1 MMIIL
6 FTNSLFTLIIYYRN
20 DVSDFTCGDKN
31 ENMMVCSNSKRL
43 KLESVV
49 NENLFLNKKFLMDI
63 KEFKVNFVS
72 NKNYLKQEY
81 NEDFVFL
88 DNVNEKTLNIFY
100 RFIRNPYIPIE
111 ILLPNE
117 FIAIIRILEIFD
129 FLIDIRFK
137 NLIHIFIKYA
147 LYDFTRFFSGGISS
161 KTLRE
166 LFLADFFI
174 LSFTDAKYFNRFIK
188 IEKTQYIDIKNNDT
202 SNNVEYLEFV
212 IITLFNYKFYTK
224 IDKERMFCEQLKVI
238 FYICKIQKVKI
249 IPKISFTNLKIS
261 NLCNKID
268 ILYIN
273 NINTKLKCNNQNE
286 YNYLVEPFS
295 INFESNASICES
307 FTKNP
312 DFRFITEKDIEKYTY
327 NFETIIIQESKI
339 SHNQINI
346 FLKNKFLK
354 YFKIVKFE
362 IIYDEDD
369 LNAFEEFKIETA
381 ILISNRVNNLF
392 MYAKFINSFRDCV
405 VLNLIIR
412 LTNIN
417 IPSSTDFD
425 FEILNI
431 LNYVK
436 NDLKNDRKIFSF
448 GVNLKF
454 SIHILSNI
462 FSENVNLK
470 INSLKIFLFEMK
482 KNGKLALENFKNLKK
497 LYLCV
502 KKQKILFSSLF
513 TNDWN
518 INIKNITLERFNI
531 ESEDVMRLS
540 DFKHLIE
547 LSFKCCKFSK
557 NVSN

>member
-137 NLIHIFIKYA
+137 NLIRSILYSSFICSDVFIKYI
-147 LYDFTRFFSGGISS
+147 LYDFTRSFSGGISS

-174 LSFTDAKYFNRFIK
+174 LSFTDAKYFNKFIK

-212 IITLFNYKFYTK
+212 IITLFNCKFYTK

-238 FYICKIQKVKI
+238 FHICKIQKVKI
-249 IPKISFTNLKIS
+249 MNANDFAKYTKNILEITSKSLIEIELQFSVINQEFIDFLSNSNQFIALKKIEFISPKNSFINLAIS
-261 NLCNKID
+261 NLCKNVD
-268 ILYIN
+268 TLYIN
-273 NINTKLKCNNQNE
+273 NIDIELKFNNQNE
-286 YNYLVEPFS
+286 YNYL
-295 INFESNASICES
+295 
-307 FTKNP
+307 
-312 DFRFITEKDIEKYTY
+312 
-327 NFETIIIQESKI
+327 
-339 SHNQINI
+339 
-346 FLKNKFLK
+346 L
-354 YFKIVKFE
+354 VKCE

-369 LNAFEEFKIETA
+369 SNTFEEFNIETA
-381 ILISNRVNNLF
+381 ILMSNRVNNLF

-431 LNYVK
+431 LNYERFFH
-436 NDLKNDRKIFSF
+436 LEY
-448 GVNLKF
+448 NLKF

>member
-137 NLIHIFIKYA
+137 NLIRSILYSSFICSDVFIKYI
-147 LYDFTRFFSGGISS
+147 LYDFTRSFSGGISS

-174 LSFTDAKYFNRFIK
+174 LSFTDAKYFNKFIK

-212 IITLFNYKFYTK
+212 IITLFNCKFYTK

-238 FYICKIQKVKI
+238 FHICKIQKVKI
-249 IPKISFTNLKIS
+249 MNANDFAKYTKNILEITSKSLIEIELQFSVINQEFIDFLSNSNQFIALKKIEFISPKNSFINLAIS
-261 NLCNKID
+261 NLCKNVD
-268 ILYIN
+268 TLYIN
-273 NINTKLKCNNQNE
+273 NIDIELKFNNQNE
-286 YNYLVEPFS
+286 YNYLVEPLY
-295 INFESNASICES
+295 INFESNASIC
-307 FTKNP
+307 
-312 DFRFITEKDIEKYTY
+312 D
-327 NFETIIIQESKI
+327 
-339 SHNQINI
+339 
-346 FLKNKFLK
+346 
-354 YFKIVKFE
+354 
-362 IIYDEDD
+362 
-369 LNAFEEFKIETA
+369 
-381 ILISNRVNNLF
+381 
-392 MYAKFINSFRDCV
+392 
-405 VLNLIIR
+405 
-412 LTNIN
+412 
-417 IPSSTDFD
+417 
-425 FEILNI
+425 
-431 LNYVK
+431 
-436 NDLKNDRKIFSF
+436 
-448 GVNLKF
+448 
-454 SIHILSNI
+454 
-462 FSENVNLK
+462 
-470 INSLKIFLFEMK
+470 
-482 KNGKLALENFKNLKK
+482 
-497 LYLCV
+497 
-502 KKQKILFSSLF
+502 
-513 TNDWN
+513 
-518 INIKNITLERFNI
+518 
-531 ESEDVMRLS
+531 
-540 DFKHLIE
+540 
-547 LSFKCCKFSK
+547 
-557 NVSN
+557 